1 MKLSITHQEDYSR
14 GQLIL
19 RLFLGWLYIGI
30 PHGFLLFFVGIW
42 SAILAFA
49 TFWVV
54 LFTQKFPKG
63 IFDWQLKYMS
73 WGLRAS
79 AVLSNL
85 VDGYPEFFPSG
96 QSDTVKLSED
106 YPEKVRWWLVLLRC
120 LFGEI
125 YVGIPHGI
133 CLIGRFIATAVL
145 MFLAWWAV
153 LFTGRYPER
162 MHAFNV
168 GTFRWVYRISMYMG
182 YFTDTYPPF
191 SGKE

>member
-1 MKLSITHQEDYSR
+1 MKLNITHQESYSR

-19 RLFLGWLYIGI
+19 RTLFGSLYIGI
-30 PHGFLLFFVGIW
+30 PHGFLLLFVGVW
-42 SAILAFA
+42 SAILSFA

-63 IFDWQLKYMS
+63 IFDWQVKYMS
-73 WGLRAS
+73 WGLRVN

-96 QSDTVKLSED
+96 GSETVELAVEH
-106 YPEKVRWWLVLLRC
+106 PEKVRWWLVLLRTV
-120 LFGEI
+120 LGVF
-125 YVGIPHGI
+125 YVLIPHGI
-133 CLIGRFIATAVL
+133 CLIGRYIATGVL
-145 MFLAWWAV
+145 MFIAWWAV
-153 LFTGRYPER
+153 LFTGRYPAR

-168 GTFRWVYRISMYMG
+168 GTYRWVYRIYMYLEF
-182 YFTDTYPPF
+182 FTDQYPRF